1 MHILTLQPTL
11 RSLAFA
17 AFTEGSD
24 QPAVESRLTL
34 NQFDRS
40 THLFPPDVFA
50 RMNETLRRAELPPPT
65 VIGVRALYGGDR
77 FATPVFASDDVLA
90 ELETLAPQ
98 APLHVPS
105 LVELTRSACDTYRT
119 APVALA
125 FETAFFVN
133 LPQREQWYGLDPELM
148 ASQAVRRFGY
158 HGLFHE
164 AACRAAARHRRLSAP
179 RVLSL
184 CLEPRPELAACQGRR
199 PVMVTGGNTPVEG
212 LPGETTCGD
221 LDPSVVL
228 KLAHDTHWGPEETS
242 RILTSESGLRG
253 LLGRAVTLAEV
264 LGSTDASLQ
273 LARDL
278 FLHCVLRAC
287 GAGIAALGGVD
298 AIVYSGRYAASGA
311 AVHAWLGPRLARATR
326 CDIPHLIH
334 ARTLSQHVCDVTRVL
349 VLEDEGRKQQTT
361 GH

>member
-11 RSLAFA
+11 RGLAFA

-40 THLFPPDVFA
+40 THLFPPDLFA

-65 VIGVRALYGGDR
+65 AIGVHALYGGDR
-77 FATPVFASDDVLA
+77 FATPVFASDDVLS

-98 APLHVPS
+98 APLLVPN
-105 LVELTRSACDTYRT
+105 LVELTRSVRHTYRT
-119 APVALA
+119 APVVLA

-133 LPQREQWYGLDPELM
+133 LPQCEQWYGLDLELM
-148 ASQAVRRFGY
+148 VSQAIRRFGY

-199 PVMVTGGNTPVEG
+199 PVMVTGGNTLIEG
-212 LPGETTCGD
+212 LPGERTCGD

-228 KLAHDTHWGPEETS
+228 KLAHDTHWGPEEAS
-242 RILTSESGLRG
+242 RVLTSESGLRG

-264 LGSTDASLQ
+264 LGSTGASLQ
-273 LARDL
+273 LARDV

-287 GAGIAALGGVD
+287 GAGIAALEGVD

-311 AVHAWLGPRLARATR
+311 AVQAWLGPRLARATR

-334 ARTLSQHVCDVTRVL
+334 ARTLSQHVRDVTRVL
-349 VLEDEGRKQQTT
+349 VLEDKGRTRQTA